1 MRKQFQWR
9 DGNQIELLIDGEHFF
24 PVMLEQVRS
33 ARHSLLLEFYFVTS
47 GMVTDKFV
55 TELIS
60 AARRGVMV
68 KLIIDGFGSYRF
80 SKTDRQRLQAV
91 GIEIVVY
98 NPLHLSKFTRNFAR
112 DHRKLMVVDQK
123 IAFIGGT
130 GLSDVYWLS
139 EEQGCP
145 WHEIMARI
153 EGPVVTDL
161 VNMFNQLWQRC
172 TAQTLSPGGT
182 LSPDALEAKGDTAI
196 RVRTVQGFY
205 QQDIKASFLN
215 RVNGASDRIWL
226 MTAYFLPS
234 FSMRY
239 ALRKAARRGIDV
251 RLIIAG
257 PYTDQPWVFH
267 ASKRYY
273 RRLLK
278 AGVKIYEYQPRFLHA
293 KMSVVD
299 TWGTLGSCNL
309 DHWNLRWNLEANIE
323 LSDSECVQQM
333 KAIFEHDLNH
343 CQEVTY
349 EQWEKRP
356 WHRKVKEVVW
366 AWISHLVLKI
376 R

>member
-1 MRKQFQWR
+1 MRNQFQWR
-9 DGNQIELLIDGEHFF
+9 EGNKVDLLVDGEAFF
-24 PVMLEQVRS
+24 PAMLDEIKKS
-33 ARHSLLLEFYFVTS
+33 RHSLLLEFYFVTS
-47 GMVTDKFV
+47 GVIADKFIV
-55 TELIS
+55 ELIS
-60 AARRGVMV
+60 AAQRGVMV

-80 SKTDRQRLQAV
+80 SRADRTRLEKV
-91 GIEIVVY
+91 GAEIVTY
-98 NPLHLSKFTRNFAR
+98 NPLHLSKLTRNFAR
-112 DHRKLMVVDQK
+112 DHRKLLVVDQR

-145 WHEIMARI
+145 WHEIMARV
-153 EGPVVTDL
+153 EGPAVTDL
-161 VNMFNQLWQRC
+161 VNMYNQLWQRC
-172 TAQTLSPGGT
+172 TAQVLSPGGT
-182 LSPDALEAKGDTAI
+182 LEHRGDS
-196 RVRTVQGFY
+196 RVRVKTVQGLY
-205 QQDIKASFLN
+205 QQDIKGSFLN
-215 RVNGASDRIWL
+215 RVNSAQDKVWL

-239 ALRKAARRGIDV
+239 ALRRAAKRGVDV

-273 RRLLK
+273 SRLLK

-299 TWGTLGSCNL
+299 DWGTMGSCNL

-323 LSDSECVQQM
+323 LEDSDFVRQM
-333 KAIFEHDLNH
+333 TQVFYDDLHH
-343 CQEVTY
+343 CQEVIPAV
-349 EQWEKRP
+349 WSCRP
-356 WHRKVKEVVW
+356 WHRRLKEAIW

>member
-1 MRKQFQWR
+1 MRKQFEWR
-9 DGNQIELLIDGEHFF
+9 NGNQLELLVDGERFF
-24 PVMLEQVRS
+24 PVMLEEMNR
-33 ARHSLLLEFYFVTS
+33 ANHSLLLEFYFVTS
-47 GMVTDKFV
+47 GKILDKFIDAMV
-55 TELIS
+55 A

-68 KLIIDGFGSYRF
+68 KMVIDGFGSYRF
-80 SKTDRQRLQAV
+80 SKADRSRLEAE
-91 GIEIVVY
+91 GINIVVY

-112 DHRKLMVVDQK
+112 DHRKLLVVDQQV
-123 IAFIGGT
+123 AFIGGT

-145 WHEIMARI
+145 WHELMARI

-161 VNMFNQLWQRC
+161 VALFNQLWKRC
-172 TAQTLSPGGT
+172 TGLRLPPGGAFEGQEGT
-182 LSPDALEAKGDTAI
+182 RI

-205 QQDIKASFLN
+205 QQDIKVSFLN
-215 RVNGASDRIWL
+215 RVNSATDKVWL

-234 FSMRY
+234 FSMRH
-239 ALRKAARRGIDV
+239 ALRRAAKRGVDV

-278 AGVKIYEYQPRFLHA
+278 SGVRIYEYQPRFLHA

-299 TWGTLGSCNL
+299 EWGSMGSCNL

-323 LSDSECVQQM
+323 LDDPLCVQQM
-333 KAIFEHDLNH
+333 TEVFHSDLHH

-349 EQWEKRP
+349 EAWSKRP
-356 WHRKVKEVVW
+356 WYRRVKEVVW
-366 AWISHLVLKI
+366 AWISQLVLKI

>member
-9 DGNQIELLIDGEHFF
+9 EGNEIELLVDGENFF
-24 PVMLEQVRS
+24 PVMLEEMSR

-47 GMVTDKFV
+47 GAIVDKFIN
-55 TELIS
+55 EMILAS
-60 AARRGVMV
+60 ERGVMV

-80 SKTDRQRLQAV
+80 SRHDRGRLERV

-112 DHRKLMVVDQK
+112 DHRKLMVVDQQV
-123 IAFIGGT
+123 AFIGGT
-130 GLSDVYWLS
+130 GLSDVYWLA

-145 WHEIMARI
+145 WHELMSRI

-161 VNMFNQLWQRC
+161 VNMYNQLWQRC
-172 TAQTLSPGGT
+172 TAQVLSPGGT
-182 LSPDALEAKGDTAI
+182 LEHKGHSRI

-205 QQDIKASFLN
+205 QQDIKVSFLN
-215 RVNGASDRIWL
+215 RVNNAQDKIWL

-239 ALRKAARRGIDV
+239 ALRRAAKRGVDV

-278 AGVKIYEYQPRFLHA
+278 AGVRIYEYQPRFLHA
-293 KMSVVD
+293 KMSVID
-299 TWGTLGSCNL
+299 DWGTMGSCNL

-323 LSDSECVQQM
+323 LIDEAFVQQM
-333 KAIFEHDLNH
+333 TGVFHSDLRH
-343 CQEVTY
+343 CYEVTY
-349 EQWEKRP
+349 AEWSKRP
-356 WHRKVKEVVW
+356 WYRRVKEVVW